1 MRHPPL
7 SIAGPAAPTRG
18 CWRALALATGL
29 ALTGCAGWV
38 PPATA
43 PAASAASATT
53 AHAAALTPP
62 AALLLQGVPP
72 VPAAMADAV
81 VRFSDFAGH
90 ELQDWHPSRRELLA
104 THRPAG
110 GNIAQLFRVTAPGAP
125 GTPSTQPEALTDGPE
140 PIAAAWYVPQGDG
153 QNIVLARGT
162 GGNEVYQL
170 YRLTPPSRSQT
181 LLTDPDQRHNL
192 DVWLNR
198 SARALVSSVPLDR
211 TASGGRRTEV
221 STTLW
226 LLDPARPG
234 ERRDLAT
241 LPGGGWGAAAVSPD
255 DRQAALLRYVSAT
268 ETEIWLLDLTS
279 GAHRRVLPAPVAS
292 GASASAK
299 PATPSAYFPQAFS
312 ADGQTLFL
320 ISDQA
325 SEFRE
330 LMALNLA
337 SGALQRLSAQLP
349 WDVESAQLAPNGQL
363 LALQLNVAGREE
375 LRLIDARSGQDLAL
389 PGLANL
395 PAGSVQ
401 RLLFHRQTGELAFG
415 LGGARGPGQIHS
427 FNLASAS
434 SEAWTRAR
442 LHPALDVS
450 GLTEQQIVRWTSFDG
465 RSISGLLNRPPARFT
480 GRRPVLINIHGGPES
495 QAKIGFAGRNNYL
508 LQALGVAIIQPNV
521 RGSSGYGKTFVA
533 LDNGRLRED
542 SVKDI
547 GALLD
552 WIAGQPDLDPQRV
565 VVAGGSYGGYMS
577 LAVATTYPQ
586 RIAGSID
593 VVGISN
599 FVSFLENT
607 ESYRRDLRRVEYGDE
622 RDPLMRAFLQSI
634 SPLTHAARI
643 TRPLLVVQGKNDPRV
658 PFTEAEQ
665 IVAQVRGNGTPVWYV
680 RAENEGHGFARK
692 ENADY
697 QFYLTVMFLR
707 RVLGLGD

>member
-1 MRHPPL
+1 MRHLRP
-7 SIAGPAAPTRG
+7 SIAALSTPSAG
-18 CWRALALATGL
+18 CWSALALATGL

-43 PAASAASATT
+43 PAASAATATAT
-53 AHAAALTPP
+53 AAVLTPP

-72 VPAAMADAV
+72 VPAVIAEAV
-81 VRFSDFAGH
+81 ARFSDFAGH
-90 ELQDWHPSRRELLA
+90 VLQDWHPSRRELLA

-110 GNIAQLFRVTAPGAP
+110 GNIAQLYRVTAPGAP
-125 GTPSTQPEALTDGPE
+125 GMPGTPPETLTDGPE
-140 PIAAAWYVPQGDG
+140 PIAAAWYMPQGDG
-153 QNIVLARGT
+153 QSIVLARGT

-192 DVWLNR
+192 EVWLNR

-211 TASGGRRTEV
+211 TASGGRRAEV

-226 LLDPARPG
+226 LMDPARPG

-268 ETEIWLLDLTS
+268 ESEIWLLDLAS
-279 GAHRRVLPAPVAS
+279 GATRRLLPAP
-292 GASASAK
+292 SAPTGTS
-299 PATPSAYFPQAFS
+299 PSAYFPQAFG
-312 ADGQTLFL
+312 ADGQTLYL

-337 SGALQRLSAQLP
+337 SGALQRLSAHLP

-427 FNLASAS
+427 FNPASAAT
-434 SEAWTRAR
+434 EVWTRAR

-480 GRRPVLINIHGGPES
+480 GRRPVLINIHGGPEA

-508 LQALGVAIIQPNV
+508 LQELGIAIIQPNV
-521 RGSSGYGKTFVA
+521 RGSSGYGKTFVG

-552 WIAGQPDLDPQRV
+552 WIASQPDLDPQRV

-622 RDPLMRAFLQSI
+622 RDPLMRAFLLGI

-643 TRPLLVVQGKNDPRV
+643 SRPLLVVQGKNDPRV

>member
-1 MRHPPL
+1 MRRPSLPTN
-7 SIAGPAAPTRG
+7 SPATPTKG
-18 CWRALALATGL
+18 CWAALALASGL
-29 ALTGCAGWV
+29 ALTGCASLV
-38 PPATA
+38 PPVTP
-43 PAASAASATT
+43 PAASATQSV
-53 AHAAALTPP
+53 LTPP

-90 ELQDWHPSRRELLA
+90 VLQDWHPSRRELLA

-110 GNIAQLFRVTAPGAP
+110 GNIAQLYRVTAPDAP
-125 GTPSTQPEALTDGPE
+125 GSPSTPSTLPEALTEGPE

-198 SARALVSSVPLDR
+198 SALALVSSVPLDR
-211 TASGGRRTEV
+211 TASGGKRAEV
-221 STTLW
+221 STRLW
-226 LLDPARPG
+226 LMDPARPG

-241 LPGGGWGAAAVSPD
+241 LPGGGWSAAAVSPD

-268 ETEIWLLDLTS
+268 EAEVWLLDLAS
-279 GAHRRVLPAPVAS
+279 GVTRRVLPAS
-292 GASASAK
+292 GA
-299 PATPSAYFPQAFS
+299 PTGTHPSAYFPQAFS

-330 LMALNLA
+330 LMALSLA
-337 SGALQRLSAQLP
+337 SGALQRLSAHLP

-375 LRLIDARSGQDLAL
+375 LRVIDARTGQDLTL
-389 PGLANL
+389 PGMANL

-401 RLLFHRQTGELAFG
+401 RLLFHRQTGELAFS

-427 FNLASAS
+427 LNLASAS
-434 SEAWTRAR
+434 PEAWTRAR

-508 LQALGVAIIQPNV
+508 LQELGITIIQPNV
-521 RGSSGYGKTFVA
+521 RGSSGYGKTFVG

-552 WIAGQPDLDPQRV
+552 WIATQPDLDAQRV

-622 RDPLMRAFLQSI
+622 RDPLMRAFLQRI

-658 PFTEAEQ
+658 PYTEAEQ

-707 RVLGLGD
+707 RVLDLGD